1 MNSGR
6 NDPLLADRVS
16 PFGHLRILGCLLLPE
31 DYRRLTASF
40 IGSDDQG
47 IHHVPLLFSSMTY
60 NSFSYVLQRND
71 LFVSILGRFVV
82 HKWIVK
88 PMFVDSMKYC
98 FGQTFLF

>member
-1 MNSGR
+1 
-6 NDPLLADRVS
+6 
-16 PFGHLRILGCLLLPE
+16 
-31 DYRRLTASF
+31 
-40 IGSDDQG
+40 
-47 IHHVPLLFSSMTY
+47 MTY